1 MCCDIKKTSYLSF
14 LSHPQVMGSIQ
25 DNITEDVLL
34 PEIESVCTLP
44 IYEEHMSEVHR
55 QQKAKMH
62 AKQHHQQ
69 HHHKR

>member
-1 MCCDIKKTSYLSF
+1 
-14 LSHPQVMGSIQ
+14 MGSIQ

>member
-1 MCCDIKKTSYLSF
+1 
-14 LSHPQVMGSIQ
+14 MGSIQ

-55 QQKAKMH
+55 QQKMKAK
-62 AKQHHQQ
+62 KQQQQHHQHHQQQ